1 MRVIVPIG
9 NFIIPVHAHFLIVQ
23 IRNKSE
29 SVFFGFM
36 WDLAIKKS
44 KIQMEI
50 KRTSDFRFQKKMK
63 LSFFQAEYIKENPS
77 HPFNCKGFQSPCTFF
92 IIDFN
97 KQHVELE
104 IGRKCNK
111 SFLRTKLS
119 ANVQLKNVFAFSQT
133 SLVDF
138 FFTSFGHGKRDSTI
152 LEMNFLLFSSPAY
165 SI

>member
-1 MRVIVPIG
+1 MRILAPIG
-9 NFIIPVHAHFLIVQ
+9 DLIIPFHAHILSVQ
-23 IRNKSE
+23 IKNNSE
-29 SVFFGFM
+29 SVFIGFIQ
-36 WDLAIKKS
+36 DHAIKKS
-44 KIQMEI
+44 KPQKEI
-50 KRTSDFRFQKKMK
+50 KRISDFSIQKKMK

-138 FFTSFGHGKRDSTI
+138 FLPVLDMESEI
-152 LEMNFLLFSSPAY
+152 LPSLR
-165 SI
+165 